1 MITDPVVDLAPATVS
16 DPDATGFRAAVS
28 AAVGYV
34 LGVNEA
40 VIVVAVVADL
50 AVTFANTGER
60 YLFTTSIPW
69 SQDATTVALNVLAF
83 MGGAA
88 ALRSENTLSFN
99 LLVDRLG
106 GWQREGLQ
114 AVGYWL
120 VIGVAMVTLWS
131 FPAFFENSLK
141 QHLPAFGISDGW
153 ASIWMGVG
161 YALVL
166 FYVGERL
173 LRLSWRPALAALVA
187 VGLVV
192 GGIFAWQYGH
202 VSYSVGIDPFLVVVA
217 IVVAAFLAGAPIAF
231 VLGAGAMAYFGST
244 GSLPLVAIPTAYQ
257 LGIAS
262 FLLLAI
268 PFFMI
273 AGTLM
278 TITGMA
284 GRLVEVASRWI
295 GHWPGGLLLA
305 QTVAMYIFSGM
316 SGSKIADVAAV
327 GSVMREPLRDRG
339 YPPEESVAV
348 LAAAGAMGETVPPAI
363 VMVVLG
369 SITSLSVG
377 ALFLAGVLPAVV
389 LGIAISMGV
398 LYRAR
403 DGRLPRG
410 DPFQLGPAVRHI
422 GPAIP
427 ALLVPVIIIG
437 GIVGGV
443 GTPTEVSSFAVVY
456 GLLAALVAY
465 RALSW
470 RRLWDVFRGAS
481 AMSGLILLTLTTATL
496 FSQAFTFDGL
506 PAAAL
511 SIMTGFGGS
520 AGFLILS
527 TIGLL
532 VLGVVLEGLPALII
546 FAPILV
552 PISEKLGIDSLQFG
566 IVLVMA
572 MGIGSFAPPI
582 GVGLFFASAVGGAP
596 LAKTFGPST
605 FYTAMLVLGLA
616 FVVAIPAITLV
627 VPHFFR
633 VH

>member
-1 MITDPVVDLAPATVS
+1 MGPALQADVGGRGLRTLAASVVRGLV
-16 DPDATGFRAAVS
+16 
-28 AAVGYV
+28 V
-34 LGVNEA
+34 LNE
-40 VIVVAVVADL
+40 VLLVVAVVADL
-50 AVTFANTGER
+50 GVTFANTVER
-60 YLFTTSIPW
+60 YFFKTSIPW
-69 SQDATTVALNVLAF
+69 SQDATTVALSVLAF
-83 MGGAA
+83 MGGAV
-88 ALRSENTLSFN
+88 ALRSENTLSFS
-99 LLVDRLG
+99 LLVDRLR
-106 GWQREGLQ
+106 GWRKEMLQ
-114 AVGYWL
+114 AIAYWL
-120 VIGVAMVTLWS
+120 MVAVALATLAA
-131 FPAFFENSLK
+131 FPGFFENSLN
-141 QHLPAFGISDGW
+141 QHLPAFGLSEGW
-153 ASIWMGVG
+153 VSIWMGLG
-161 YALVL
+161 YLLVL
-166 FYVGERL
+166 VYIGERL
-173 LRLSWRPALAALVA
+173 LHLSWRPVLGGLVLTGAAL
-187 VGLVV
+187 GSIL
-192 GGIFAWQYGH
+192 AWQYGAISS
-202 VSYSVGIDPFLVVVA
+202 VSGLDPFVVVVV

-231 VLGAGAMAYFGST
+231 VLGAGALAYFGCT

-257 LGIAS
+257 LGIGS

-278 TITGMA
+278 TVTGMA
-284 GRLVEVASRWI
+284 GRLVELASRWM

-327 GSVMREPLRDRG
+327 GSVMRTPMRERG

-389 LGIAISMGV
+389 LGLAIACGI

-403 DGRLPRG
+403 GGRLPRG
-410 DPFQLGPAVRHI
+410 EAFQI
-422 GPAIP
+422 GPALRDVLP
-427 ALLVPVIIIG
+427 AMPAFLVPVLIIG
-437 GIVGGV
+437 GIVAGI

-456 GLLAALVAY
+456 GLVAALVAY
-465 RALSW
+465 KALTW
-470 RRLWDVFRGAS
+470 LRLWDVFRSAS
-481 AMSGLILLTLTTATL
+481 VMSGLILLTLTTATL

-506 PAAAL
+506 PATAL
-511 SIMTGFGGS
+511 SIMTSFGG
-520 AGFLILS
+520 ATGFLILS

-532 VLGVVLEGLPALII
+532 VLGIMLEGLPALII

-552 PISEKLGIDSLQFG
+552 PISDKLGINPLQFG

-582 GVGLFFASAVGGAP
+582 GVGLFFASAVGGVP
-596 LAKTFGPST
+596 VEKTFRASS
-605 FYTAMLVLGLA
+605 FYTAMLIVGLA
-616 FVVAIPAITLV
+616 FVVAFPAITLSI
-627 VPHFFR
+627 PHRFG